1 MNFLSREPLR
11 LAGLAILIPWLV
23 VALAAPLVAPYGPLA
38 QSTQLLRPPSA
49 GHVFGTDEL
58 GRDVLS
64 RTLWGARLSI
74 PLAVVLV
81 ASAVFIGGALGSCAG
96 YFGGWVDESIMRFVD
111 LLFAFPTFLLA
122 MAISAALGP
131 GLVNAVVA
139 GIAVTWPQ
147 YARVVRGLVRSVS
160 QADYVNATR
169 LLGASALR
177 AMVVDIMPN
186 AAGPIVVLATLGLGN
201 AILLFAGLS
210 FLGLGAKP
218 PVPEWGSMISTG
230 IQYFQYWWVST
241 APGMAILS
249 LVLAFNLLGDAYRDT
264 LDRRTT

>member
-1 MNFLSREPLR
+1 MRGEPLR
-11 LAGLAILIPWLV
+11 TAGLAILTAWLV
-23 VALAAPLVAPYGPLA
+23 VALAVPLLVPYGPLA
-38 QSTQLLRPPSA
+38 QSPRLLQPPSRA
-49 GHVFGTDEL
+49 HLLGTDEL

-74 PLAVVLV
+74 PLAVTLV
-81 ASAVFIGGALGSCAG
+81 ASAVIIGGALGSCAG
-96 YFGGWVDESIMRFVD
+96 YFGGWADEVIMRLVD

-131 GLVNAVVA
+131 GLINAVVA

-147 YARVVRGLVRSVS
+147 YARVVRGLVRSIS
-160 QADYVNATR
+160 HSDYVSATR
-169 LLGASALR
+169 LLGASASR
-177 AMVVDIMPN
+177 AMVVDVLPN
-186 AAGPIVVLATLGLGN
+186 AAGPVVVLATLGLGN

-241 APGMAILS
+241 APGVAILS
-249 LVLAFNLLGDAYRDT
+249 LVLAFNLLGDAFRDT
-264 LDRRTT
+264 LDRRMT